1 MSLGTDVVDFSN
13 SVLFVGGIQDCGIV
27 MGVSGDRP
35 YIAATKDKSGVDASG
50 LYLST
55 GPYDFSDNTTGMV
68 VGKDSVQ
75 VNTGLSAL
83 SFSALS
89 DYRLKHNVKEIEL
102 RDLDQMD
109 LLRPVSYSMRGADER
124 QYGFIAHEL
133 QAHYPDLVLGEKDA
147 NSMQQINYIGLI
159 PLLVRE
165 IQDLR
170 TKVAELSSRI
180 G

>member
-1 MSLGTDVVDFSN
+1 M
-13 SVLFVGGIQDCGIV
+13 
-27 MGVSGDRP
+27 
-35 YIAATKDKSGVDASG
+35 DASG
-50 LYLST
+50 LYLSN
-55 GPYDFSDNTTGMV
+55 GPYDFLDNTTGMV

-102 RDLDQMD
+102 RDLDKMD

-133 QAHYPDLVLGEKDA
+133 QTHYPDLVLGEKDA
-147 NSMQQINYIGLI
+147 HSMQQINYIGLI